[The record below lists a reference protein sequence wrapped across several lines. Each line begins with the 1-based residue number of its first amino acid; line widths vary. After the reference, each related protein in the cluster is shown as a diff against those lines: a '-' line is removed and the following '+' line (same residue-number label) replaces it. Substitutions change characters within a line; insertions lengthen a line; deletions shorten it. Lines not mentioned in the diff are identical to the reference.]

1 MGINPRTAAATGEK
15 LGMGAALGLCGAM
28 CAIGLMFTATTGRP
42 YGLLV
47 SVFGSGAVLAGASSK
62 GSQ

>member
-1 MGINPRTAAATGEK
+1 
-15 LGMGAALGLCGAM
+15 
-28 CAIGLMFTATTGRP
+28 MFTAATGRP

-62 GSQ
+62 GRQ